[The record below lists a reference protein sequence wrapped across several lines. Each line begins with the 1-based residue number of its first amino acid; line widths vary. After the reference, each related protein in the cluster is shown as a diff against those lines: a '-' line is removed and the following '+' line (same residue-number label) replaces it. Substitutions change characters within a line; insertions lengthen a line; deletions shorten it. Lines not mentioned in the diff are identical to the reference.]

1 MPCEIVSQPLNCT
14 TAARWELIALL
25 SQDLESALFCCQVP
39 ERLTHGGLSGY
50 VIPFTV
56 TIHRMTACSHSIFL
70 NLYKLPVNHVSLLGT
85 AVVLDSTAAA
95 NCSPLTSSLQ

>member
-39 ERLTHGGLSGY
+39 ERLTHGGLSGVCNSFHCY
-50 VIPFTV
+50 HPQNDCLQSQ
-56 TIHRMTACSHSIFL
+56 H
-70 NLYKLPVNHVSLLGT
+70 LLK
-85 AVVLDSTAAA
+85 
-95 NCSPLTSSLQ
+95 PLQAPC